1 MSFSKVWGRG
11 RRLEG
16 SLFEGYW
23 NSGLGHLGGVLAL
36 MTLIRLILQEADAPI
51 YWTLVVSRGQLDE
64 GGGKLGD
71 ESNRRRSLKAACT
84 CCRSSICFSNGPMRA
99 VQSVFGVSA

>member
-71 ESNRRRSLKAACT
+71 EWLEPQA
-84 CCRSSICFSNGPMRA
+84 F
-99 VQSVFGVSA
+99 F